1 MASTVKPEVYKRFAE
16 IYVGTT
22 CYNARRAYRMLRE
35 EMGFDVSDKDIDSVS
50 CRYANNPTT
59 RKWIAHYQEE
69 FRNLHL
75 IERQKNVAKLTEM
88 AFADKDDKIYTP
100 KIQLEALD
108 KLNKMGGLY
117 QDNLTISGDAEINIT
132 LED

>member
-1 MASTVKPEVYKRFAE
+1 MANNIKPEVYKRFAE

-22 CYNARRAYRMLRE
+22 CYNASKAYKLLRE
-35 EMGFDVSDKDIDSVS
+35 EMGYDTSGIDVYTTAS
-50 CRYANNPTT
+50 RYANNPTT

-88 AFADKDDKIYTP
+88 AFADKDDKTYTP

-117 QDNLTISGDAEINIT
+117 QDNLNISADGEINIT